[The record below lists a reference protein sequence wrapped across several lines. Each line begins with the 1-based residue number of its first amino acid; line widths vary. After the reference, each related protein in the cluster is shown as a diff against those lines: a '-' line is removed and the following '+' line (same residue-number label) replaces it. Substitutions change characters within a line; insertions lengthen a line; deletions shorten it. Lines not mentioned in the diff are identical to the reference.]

1 MKQMNKKLR
10 KAISEAAALLLSV
23 LMLTGTLSQAYA
35 AETTGAAD
43 GSALAQWPAG
53 PGINCD
59 YACLMDMHSGAIL
72 YNKNMDEPA
81 TPASLT
87 KIMTAYLAIKYGNLD
102 DQVTMTETGVA
113 LAYDGSANLNTAVGE
128 TFTLRD
134 MLYGIMLASANDMA
148 TQVAEY
154 IGGSVDHFVEM
165 MNQEAASLGC
175 KHTSFKNPSGMPQDG
190 HLTTAHDL
198 AIISAKA
205 LENENFRQI
214 VSAPTYTIPGTSF
227 SGERAL
233 VNHHPFMNGS
243 DSYEGVMGGKTGR
256 TDLALNT
263 LATFA
268 TKASG
273 RVEICIVLHADGLE
287 LCQADAKALL
297 DYGFNNFTNI
307 QASDNQANVFYGGT
321 VTVPNGAG
329 IANVEARVQDVDHPT
344 QGALVQTVYSLNNHY
359 LGQMFMR
366 KEVYNAVNGIT
377 PTPDPNAA
385 PVIESGSLGAE
396 SEAEAETVS
405 AAESAVEETSSA
417 AEDADSAPAG
427 REQIST
433 QPLAQGQIAP
443 EEEMVSLP
451 FGIKTSR
458 TAFIWLAVLSAAVL
472 FGIIAIIITLAVR
485 HRQDD

>member
-1 MKQMNKKLR
+1 MKQMNKNVKR
-10 KAISEAAALLLSV
+10 AISTVAALMLTV
-23 LMLTGTLSQAYA
+23 LMLAGTFCQAYA
-35 AETTGAAD
+35 ADTTGTAVT
-43 GSALAQWPAG
+43 SALAQWPAG

-59 YACLMDMHSGAIL
+59 YACLMAMHSGAIL
-72 YNKNMDEPA
+72 YNENMDQSA

-87 KIMTAYLAIKYGNLD
+87 KIMTVYLAIKNGNLD

-113 LAYDGSANLNTAVGE
+113 LAYDGSANLNTVVGE

-134 MLYGIMLASANDMA
+134 MLYGIALVSANDMA

-154 IGGSVDHFVEM
+154 IGGSVENFVNM
-165 MNQEAASLGC
+165 MNQEAAAMGC
-175 KHTSFKNPSGMPQDG
+175 KNTSFKNPSGMPQEG

-233 VNHHPFMNGS
+233 VNHHPFMNGA

-268 TKASG
+268 TKSSG
-273 RVEICIVLHADGLE
+273 RVQICIVMHADGLE
-287 LCQADAKALL
+287 LCQADTKAVL
-297 DYGFNNFTNI
+297 DYGFNNFTNV
-307 QASDNQANVFYGGT
+307 QATDNPANVFYGGT
-321 VTVPNGAG
+321 VTVPNGAT
-329 IANVEARVQDVDHPT
+329 ADNVEQVVTDVDHPSA
-344 QGALVQTVYSLNNHY
+344 GALVQTKYYLNNHY

-396 SEAEAETVS
+396 SEVESQLEA
-405 AAESAVEETSSA
+405 AAGESAVEEVTSGAEETEPEPEKEEVSA
-417 AEDADSAPAG
+417 AS
-427 REQIST
+427 
-433 QPLAQGQIAP
+433 LAQGQITP

-451 FGIKTSR
+451 FGIRTSR

-472 FGIIAIIITLAVR
+472 FGIIAIIITLAVK